1 MEITKSERF
10 YNFISERMKYEMNRH
25 SSKELTQDE
34 VNFYTKELNKILIK
48 WKPVI
53 DRLNVQNIK

>member
-1 MEITKSERF
+1 MNRNIG
-10 YNFISERMKYEMNRH
+10 ERMKYEMNRH
-25 SSKELTQDE
+25 SSKELTQNE

-53 DRLNVQNIK
+53 DKLNVQDAE